1 MPVHTPSP
9 PRSGCPI
16 NFGLEIFGDQWSLL
30 LLRDMLIAGKRTF
43 KEFQASE
50 EGIASNI
57 LTERLKRLE
66 ACGIIRRE
74 KSAEDGRQA
83 LYRPTEAGR
92 ALLPVLIEMSY
103 WGATHDADT
112 AAPRGF
118 AAAYRADREGLIQ
131 AIAAGFD
138 PSKPG

>member
-1 MPVHTPSP
+1 MEEVRTPTP

-30 LLRDMLIAGKRTF
+30 VLRDMLVMGKRRF
-43 KEFQASE
+43 KDFQTSE

-57 LTERLKRLE
+57 LADRLKRLE

-74 KSAEDGRQA
+74 RSKQDGREVMY
-83 LYRPTEAGR
+83 LPTEAGR

-103 WGATHDADT
+103 WGATHDANT
-112 AAPRGF
+112 AAPPAF
-118 AAAYRADREGLIQ
+118 VAAYRADREGLIR
-131 AIAAGFD
+131 AVAAGFD
-138 PSKPG
+138 PST

>member
-30 LLRDMLIAGKRTF
+30 LLRDMLIVGKRTF

-74 KSAEDGRQA
+74 SRQRTGGRPCIS
-83 LYRPTEAGR
+83 RPR
-92 ALLPVLIEMSY
+92 
-103 WGATHDADT
+103 
-112 AAPRGF
+112 
-118 AAAYRADREGLIQ
+118 
-131 AIAAGFD
+131 
-138 PSKPG
+138 PGGPCCQC